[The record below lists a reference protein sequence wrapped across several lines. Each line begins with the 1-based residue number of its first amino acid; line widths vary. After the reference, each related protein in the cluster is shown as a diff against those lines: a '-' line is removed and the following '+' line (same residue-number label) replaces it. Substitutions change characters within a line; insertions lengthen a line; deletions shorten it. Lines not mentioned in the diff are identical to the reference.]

1 MNRIDKVVVFK
12 PLGEEQLGEILDLE
26 LGFVQERI
34 LESVQ
39 GPQFIYECTGA
50 AKQYLLREG
59 TDPKY
64 GARHLKRA
72 LERQLVYPL
81 SNLIATE
88 QVHLGD
94 LVRVDFDTSGGRLTF
109 SKEAEGLP
117 IHAMAG
123 LSRSEVLPRN
133 QAAAPAA
140 VKEQPA
146 RLKRAS

>member
-1 MNRIDKVVVFK
+1 MSRSASWNRSK
-12 PLGEEQLGEILDLE
+12 
-26 LGFVQERI
+26 
-34 LESVQ
+34 

-64 GARHLKRA
+64 GARHLKRRLGA
-72 LERQLVYPL
+72 GQLVYPL

-94 LVRVDFDTSGGRLTF
+94 LVRVDFDPSGGCLTF

-117 IHAMAG
+117 DSCHGWPEQVRSAAAQPSCC
-123 LSRSEVLPRN
+123 LSRG
-133 QAAAPAA
+133 
-140 VKEQPA
+140 
-146 RLKRAS
+146 